1 MLTSQ
6 FCSDEDDIRTPR
18 LHFTYVFDV
27 DFIYIDWHYQFRCN
41 YDECNNELN
50 VNNTINTFQKAY
62 NIRSILKVFGYKDD
76 GEGKETG
83 ATSTSIKTSYSQQP
97 TNSVRSST
105 ITNPVASTTVTNPVA
120 STTITNPVA
129 STTVTNPVASTTVT
143 NSVASTTV
151 TNPVASTT
159 VTNTV
164 ASATVTNPVA
174 STTVT
179 NTVASTT
186 VTNTV
191 ASTTVTNTVAS
202 TTITNPATK
211 SDINGTDT
219 TTKTNHGLHLQ
230 SGNTITYIT
239 LIIVSGWIF
248 LT

>member
-1 MLTSQ
+1 MRISQ

-18 LHFTYVFDV
+18 LQFTYKFDL
-27 DFIYIDWHYQFRCN
+27 DFIYIDWYYQFHCN

-62 NIRSILKVFGYKDD
+62 NILSILKVFGYKDD

-120 STTITNPVA
+120 STTVTNPVASTTITNPVA
-129 STTVTNPVASTTVT
+129 STTITNPVASTTI
-143 NSVASTTV
+143 

-159 VTNTV
+159 G
-164 ASATVTNPVA
+164 TNP
-174 STTVT
+174 
-179 NTVASTT
+179 
-186 VTNTV
+186 
-191 ASTTVTNTVAS
+191 VAS

-211 SDINGTDT
+211 SNINGTDT
-219 TTKTNHGLHLQ
+219 TTKANHGLHLQ